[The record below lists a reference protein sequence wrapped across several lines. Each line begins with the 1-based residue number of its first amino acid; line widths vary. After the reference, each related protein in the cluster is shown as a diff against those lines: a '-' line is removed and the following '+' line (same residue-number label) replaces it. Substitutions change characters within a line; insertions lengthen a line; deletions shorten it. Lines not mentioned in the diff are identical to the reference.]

1 MAASATTVMVVF
13 IATTA
18 ATCVTTSAAMV
29 ASASAAFA
37 AHQPGGFGQFFIGS
51 RAVFQH
57 LAYKVQVASCIRMV
71 EVYRYFVCADG
82 CYFAADTFAF
92 GSHEGKNGTH
102 FHVFFVKLAVD
113 VEDFL

>member
-1 MAASATTVMVVF
+1 MAASLLASAVVATIVVAASAT
-13 IATTA
+13 A
-18 ATCVTTSAAMV
+18 AA
-29 ASASAAFA
+29 ASASATA
-37 AHQPGGFGQFFIGS
+37 AHHAGHFGQFFVGCF
-51 RAVFQH
+51 AAGHHF
-57 LAYKVQVASCIRMV
+57 AYKVQVASCIRMV

-113 VEDFL
+113 VEDFF